1 MGLLVK
7 RLAIPLMELLA
18 IPLGYQKTAAK
29 WLVISNQ
36 KTVAKWLVI
45 ATPQM
50 KLLAIPLGCQRTTT
64 KWLVISRQK
73 TATKWL
79 VMLRC
84 VKNFLLTYPTYAA
97 RRNFL
102 RALLTIPH
110 GLLLPVA
117 DRRPLVGHLGEL

>member
-1 MGLLVK
+1 
-7 RLAIPLMELLA
+7 MELLA
-18 IPLGYQKTAAK
+18 IPL
-29 WLVISNQ
+29 
-36 KTVAKWLVI
+36 
-45 ATPQM
+45 M

-84 VKNFLLTYPTYAA
+84 GKNFLLTYQPYAA
-97 RRNFL
+97 LRNFL
-102 RALLTIPH
+102 RAAATRLACLPLCHALLTTPH
-110 GLLLPVA
+110 GRLLPVA